1 MRMTPTLTLAAL
13 MAGAALVHG
22 GVARAAAPA
31 ECAEPKKPENQE
43 LSESAYAT
51 VKDATELLS
60 KQKTAEAIEKL
71 IKIADSGSGYEKALV
86 NYNLGIAYSSKND
99 YPNAVKAF
107 AKAIDT
113 KALPRGQTEQL
124 TYNLG
129 QLYIVTGQFDEGIKT
144 LQTYIATTC
153 GTVGPEPHIFLANA
167 LTEKK
172 RYTEALPQIDLAIS
186 KAKEVKEVWLQM
198 KLAISYELKDYKAC
212 AEALVQMIARSPDKA
227 EYWRQL
233 SSVLYELKDDTQ
245 SVAVL
250 ALAEKQGML
259 SKPAEIKNLY
269 SVYMMIEAPYK
280 AGALLEDAMAKNRI
294 PSDETNLGALSDAWI
309 NAREVGQGRSDA
321 EEARGDVGEGRLL
334 LQARRDVRRQRE
346 VEGLAGHAAEGAGEG
361 RPQED
366 RARCTCAWPWPTTG
380 RRTTRPPCR
389 RCRRRSRTTRRASRR
404 EIGCGCCPRRR
415 TEVAPVRSGGST
427 GVEARHRPDQ
437 GVCVHRLAEVHLEA
451 GLQRFGLI
459 LAAHERRESDGR

>member
-1 MRMTPTLTLAAL
+1 MRLNPTLTLAAVL
-13 MAGAALVHG
+13 AGAAIIHG

-43 LSESAYAT
+43 LSEGAYAT

-71 IKIADSGSGYEKALV
+71 IKIADTGSGYEKALV

-107 AKAIDT
+107 AKAIET
-113 KALPRGQTEQL
+113 KALPRGQNEQL

-144 LQTYIATTC
+144 LQGYIATAC
-153 GTVGPEPHIFLANA
+153 GTVGPDAHIFLANA

-172 RYTEALPQIDLAIS
+172 RYQEALPQIDLAIS

-198 KLAISYELKDYKAC
+198 KLAISYELKDYKGC
-212 AEALVQMIARSPDKA
+212 ADALVQMIARSPDKA

-259 SKPAEIKNLY
+259 QKPAEIKNLY

-294 PSDETNLGALSDAWI
+294 PADETNLGALSDAWI
-309 NAREVGQGRSDA
+309 NAREADKAEATLKKLASMSEKGDYYYKLGAMYGDNEKWKDSQAMLQKALEKGGIKKTGEVYMRLAVAYYGQKNNPA
-321 EEARGDVGEGRLL
+321 AIQA
-334 LQARRDVRRQRE
+334 LQKAQSYDETRKQ
-346 VEGLAGHAAEGAGEG
+346 AGEWL
-361 RPQED
+361 R
-366 RARCTCAWPWPTTG
+366 
-380 RRTTRPPCR
+380 
-389 RCRRRSRTTRRASRR
+389 
-404 EIGCGCCPRRR
+404 
-415 TEVAPVRSGGST
+415 V
-427 GVEARHRPDQ
+427 
-437 GVCVHRLAEVHLEA
+437 
-451 GLQRFGLI
+451 
-459 LAAHERRESDGR
+459 LAAQAN

>member
-1 MRMTPTLTLAAL
+1 MRATAAL
-13 MAGAALVHG
+13 TVAALLAGAALVHG
-22 GVARAAAPA
+22 GNARAAAP

-43 LSESAYAT
+43 LSESVYGT

-60 KQKTAEAIEKL
+60 KQKTGEAIDKL
-71 IKIADSGSGYEKALV
+71 AKIADSGSAYEKALV
-86 NYNLGIAYSSKND
+86 NYNLGIAYSSRND

-107 AKAIDT
+107 AKAIDA

-129 QLYIVTGQFDEGIKT
+129 QLYIVTGQFDEGIRT
-144 LQTYIATTC
+144 LQTYISTAC
-153 GTVGPEPHIFLANA
+153 GAVGPEPHIFLANA

-172 RYTEALPQIDLAIS
+172 RYQEALPQIDLAIS

-259 SKPAEIKNLY
+259 QKPVEIKNLY

-294 PSDETNLGALSDAWI
+294 PADETNLGALSDAWI
-309 NAREVGQGRSDA
+309 NAREADKA
-321 EEARGDVGEGRLL
+321 EATLKKLAAMSEKGDYYYKLGAMYGDNEKWKDSQAM
-334 LQARRDVRRQRE
+334 LQKALE
-346 VEGLAGHAAEGAGEG
+346 KGGLKKAGE
-361 RPQED
+361 
-366 RARCTCAWPWPTTG
+366 
-380 RRTTRPPCR
+380 
-389 RCRRRSRTTRRASRR
+389 
-404 EIGCGCCPRRR
+404 
-415 TEVAPVRSGGST
+415 VYM
-427 GVEARHRPDQ
+427 
-437 GVCVHRLAEVHLEA
+437 RLAVAYYGQKNNPAAVQALQKAQSYDETRKQA
-451 GLQRFGLI
+451 GEWLRVLSAQ
-459 LAAHERRESDGR
+459 AN

>member
-1 MRMTPTLTLAAL
+1 MRVSPTLTLAAL

-22 GVARAAAPA
+22 GVARAANAA

-43 LSESAYAT
+43 LSEGAYAT
-51 VKDATELLS
+51 VKEATELLA

-71 IKIADSGSGYEKALV
+71 VKIADSGSGYEKALV
-86 NYNLGIAYSSKND
+86 NYNLGIAYSSRND

-107 AKAIDT
+107 AKAIET

-144 LQTYIATTC
+144 LQGYIATTC
-153 GTVGPEPHIFLANA
+153 GTVGPEAHIFLANA

-172 RYTEALPQIDLAIS
+172 RYQEALPQIDLAIS

-259 SKPAEIKNLY
+259 QKPAEIKNLY

-280 AGALLEDAMAKNRI
+280 AGTLLEEAMAKNRI
-294 PSDETNLGALSDAWI
+294 PADEQNLGALSDAWI
-309 NAREVGQGRSDA
+309 NAREVEKAETTLKKLASMSEKGDYYYKLGAMYGDNEKWKDSQAMLQKALEKGGIKKMGEVYMRLAVAYYGQKNNA
-321 EEARGDVGEGRLL
+321 AAMQA
-334 LQARRDVRRQRE
+334 LQKAQTYDETRRQ
-346 VEGLAGHAAEGAGEG
+346 AGDWLRVLSAQAN
-361 RPQED
+361 
-366 RARCTCAWPWPTTG
+366 
-380 RRTTRPPCR
+380 
-389 RCRRRSRTTRRASRR
+389 
-404 EIGCGCCPRRR
+404 
-415 TEVAPVRSGGST
+415 
-427 GVEARHRPDQ
+427 
-437 GVCVHRLAEVHLEA
+437 
-451 GLQRFGLI
+451 
-459 LAAHERRESDGR
+459 